1 MAEPAGRNAGTLVVH
16 GAIQVGKQEDVAGR
30 QGDTGA
36 VMVFPKK
43 TGALIFGAA
52 GQADLAERRR
62 F

>member
-30 QGDTGA
+30 QGDIGA

-43 TGALIFGAA
+43 TGVLYPVQQA
-52 GQADLAERRR
+52 GQT
-62 F
+62 